1 MTIKFAKTEEFN
13 KAKAALGEAMSAG
26 DESKTTEALNSYLDV
41 LQTEVTNAVTAQVN
55 TDVVDRS
62 ILQNRGTNVLTSE
75 ESRFFNAVVSEGGFT
90 DDAILPVTTQ
100 ERVFEDLVREH
111 PLIQAIGVQDLGP
124 VTRFITAD
132 PTKAYAW
139 GPLFGDIAGQVNA
152 AFHEEDMGT
161 FKLTS
166 FAAIP
171 NDMVELGPVW
181 LERYVR
187 TLLVESYSTGL
198 EFGFV
203 TGGGATVNQP
213 IGLDK
218 NVAAETGAV
227 TAKTTSG
234 TLTFEPST
242 RGEIVAGELHGVVS
256 ALSTNEKGDSRQIA
270 NRVYMVVNPIDAIA
284 VQMRNTIQT
293 QNGQWVTALPY
304 NVQLVESEVVTPG
317 EALFFVRG
325 EYLAAVAGGYR
336 FKKFDQT
343 LALEDATLYTIK
355 QFANGKP
362 KDNKTALL
370 YTLDI
375 DFTPPAPIV

>member
-1 MTIKFAKTEEFN
+1 MTIKFAKTEEFK
-13 KAKAALGEAMSAG
+13 KAKAALGEAMSSG
-26 DESKTTEALNSYLDV
+26 DEKKSGEALNNYLDV

-55 TDVVDRS
+55 SDMIDRS
-62 ILQNRGTNVLTSE
+62 ILQNRGVNVLTSE
-75 ESRFFNAVVSEGGFT
+75 ETQFFNRVVSDGGFT
-90 DDAILPVTTQ
+90 DDAILPITTQ
-100 ERVFEDLVREH
+100 ERVFDDLVREH
-111 PLIQAIGVQDLGP
+111 AILQSIGLQDLGP

-152 AFHEEDMGT
+152 AFSEEDMGT

-171 NDMVELGPVW
+171 NDMIELGPVW

-198 EFGFV
+198 EFGFIN
-203 TGGGATVNQP
+203 GGGSTVNQP
-213 IGLDK
+213 IGLNK
-218 NVAAETGAV
+218 NVAADTGAV

-234 TLTFEPST
+234 TLTFAPSD
-242 RGEIVAGELHGVVS
+242 RGETIAGELHGVVS

-270 NRVYMVVNPIDAIA
+270 NRVYMVVNPMDAIA

-293 QNGQWVTALPY
+293 ANGQWVTALPY
-304 NVQLVESEVVTPG
+304 NIQLVESDVVAAG
-317 EALFFVRG
+317 SAIFFVRG

-375 DFTPPAPIV
+375 DFAPPVV

>member
-1 MTIKFAKTEEFN
+1 MTIKFSKTEEFKN
-13 KAKAALGEAMSAG
+13 AKAALGQAMTAG
-26 DESKTTEALNSYLDV
+26 DETKTGEALSNYLDV
-41 LQTEVTNAVTAQVN
+41 LQTEVTKSVSEQVN
-55 TDVVDRS
+55 NEMLDRS
-62 ILQNRGTNVLTSE
+62 ILQQRGTNVLTSE
-75 ESRFFNAVVSEGGFT
+75 ETKFFNRVVTEGGFT
-90 DDAILPVTTQ
+90 DDAILPITTQ
-100 ERVFEDLVREH
+100 ERVFSDLVREH
-111 PLIQAIGVQDLGP
+111 ALLQAVGLQDLGP
-124 VTRFITAD
+124 VTRFISAD
-132 PTKAYAW
+132 PTKAYNW

-152 AFHEEDMGT
+152 AFTEEDMGS

-171 NDMVELGPVW
+171 NDMIELGPVW

-203 TGGGATVNQP
+203 DGGGAVANQP
-213 IGLDK
+213 VGLNR
-218 NVAAETGAV
+218 NVDPDTGAIS
-227 TAKTTSG
+227 AKTSAG
-234 TLTFEPST
+234 TLTFAPSPY
-242 RGEIVAGELHGVVS
+242 GETVAGELHGVVS
-256 ALSTNEKGDSRQIA
+256 ALSTDAKGRSRQIA

-293 QNGQWVTALPY
+293 NNGQWVTALPY
-304 NVQLVESEVVTPG
+304 NIQLVESEVAAAGT
-317 EALFFVRG
+317 AIFFVGG

-375 DFTPPAPIV
+375 DFAPPVV

>member
-1 MTIKFAKTEEFN
+1 MTIKFSKSEEFKNAKT
-13 KAKAALGEAMSAG
+13 ALTQAMSTN
-26 DESKTTEALNSYLDV
+26 DEVKTGEALNSYLDV
-41 LQTEVTNAVTAQVN
+41 LQTEVTRAVSDQVN
-55 TDVVDRS
+55 NEMLDRS
-62 ILQNRGTNVLTSE
+62 ILQQRGTNVLTSE
-75 ESRFFNAVVSEGGFT
+75 EMTFFNRVVSDGGFT
-90 DDAILPVTTQ
+90 DDSILPITTQ
-100 ERVFEDLVREH
+100 ERVFDDLIKEH
-111 PLIQAIGVQDLGP
+111 ALINAIGVQDLGP

-152 AFHEEDMGT
+152 AFSEEDMGT

-171 NDMVELGPVW
+171 NDMIELGPVW

-213 IGLDK
+213 IGLNK

-227 TAKTTSG
+227 TPKTTSG
-234 TLTFEPST
+234 TLTFAPSPY
-242 RGEIVAGELHGVVS
+242 GETVAGELHGVLS
-256 ALSTNEKGDSRQIA
+256 TLSTNEKGDSRTIL
-270 NRVYMVVNPIDAIA
+270 NRVVMVVNPIDYIA
-284 VQMRNTIQT
+284 VSMRNTIQT
-293 QNGQWVTALPY
+293 ANGQWVSALPY
-304 NVQLVESEVVTPG
+304 NVQLVESDVVTPG
-317 EALFFVRG
+317 EALFFIRG

-362 KDNKTALL
+362 KDNKTSLL

-375 DFTPPAPIV
+375 DFAPPVV

>member
-1 MTIKFAKTEEFN
+1 MTIQFAKTEEFK
-13 KAKAALGEAMSAG
+13 KAKAALGEAMSSG
-26 DESKTTEALNSYLDV
+26 DETKSGEALNNYLDI

-55 TDVVDRS
+55 SDMIDRS
-62 ILQNRGTNVLTSE
+62 ILQNRGANVLTSDE
-75 ESRFFNAVVSEGGFT
+75 TQFFNKVVSDGGFT
-90 DDAILPVTTQ
+90 DDSILPVTTQ
-100 ERVFEDLVREH
+100 ERVFEDLVSEH
-111 PLIQAIGVQDLGP
+111 PIIQALGVQDLGP
-124 VTRFITAD
+124 VTRFITSD

-152 AFHEEDMGT
+152 AFSEEDMGT

-171 NDMVELGPVW
+171 NDMIELGPVW

-198 EFGFV
+198 EYGFV

-213 IGLDK
+213 IGLNK
-218 NVAAETGAV
+218 NVAADTGAI

-234 TLTFEPST
+234 TLTFAPSPY
-242 RGEIVAGELHGVVS
+242 GETIAGELHGVVS
-256 ALSTNEKGDSRQIA
+256 TLSTNEKGNSRNIS
-270 NRVYMVVNPIDAIA
+270 NRVYMAVNPIDAIA
-284 VQMRNTIQT
+284 VRMRNTIQT
-293 QNGQWVTALPY
+293 NNGQWVTALPY
-304 NVQLVESEVVTPG
+304 NIQVVESEVVTPG
-317 EALFFVRG
+317 EAIFFVRG
-325 EYLAAVAGGYR
+325 EYLAALAGGYR

-362 KDNKTALL
+362 KDNKAALI

-375 DFTPPAPIV
+375 DFAPPVV

>member
-1 MTIKFAKTEEFN
+1 MTIQFAKTEEFT
-13 KAKAALGEAMSAG
+13 KAKAALGEAMSSG
-26 DESKTTEALNSYLDV
+26 DETKSSEAFNNYLDV
-41 LQTEVTNAVTAQVN
+41 LQTEVTNAVTTQVN
-55 TDVVDRS
+55 SEMIDRS
-62 ILQNRGTNVLTSE
+62 ILQNRGSNILTSE
-75 ESRFFNAVVSEGGFT
+75 ENQFFNKVVTDGGFT
-90 DDAILPVTTQ
+90 DDSILPVTTQ
-100 ERVFEDLVREH
+100 ERVFDDLVKEH
-111 PLIQAIGVQDLGP
+111 QILQAIGLQDLGP

-152 AFHEEDMGT
+152 AFAEEDMGT

-171 NDMVELGPVW
+171 NDMIELGPVW

-203 TGGGATVNQP
+203 NGGGSTANQP
-213 IGLDK
+213 IGLNKD
-218 NVAAETGAV
+218 VATDTGAI

-234 TLTFEPST
+234 TLTFEPSDKGT
-242 RGEIVAGELHGVVS
+242 IIAGELHGVVS
-256 ALSTNEKGDSRQIA
+256 ALSTNAKGDSRTIA

-293 QNGQWVTALPY
+293 ANGVWVTALPY
-304 NVQLVESEVVTPG
+304 NVQVVESDFVEQGT
-317 EALFFVRG
+317 ALFFLRG
-325 EYLAAVAGGYR
+325 EYLAALAGGYR
-336 FKKFDQT
+336 FKRFDQT

-362 KDNKTALL
+362 KDNKAALL

-375 DFTPPAPIV
+375 DFAPPVV

>member
-1 MTIKFAKTEEFN
+1 M
-13 KAKAALGEAMSAG
+13 
-26 DESKTTEALNSYLDV
+26 
-41 LQTEVTNAVTAQVN
+41 
-55 TDVVDRS
+55 
-62 ILQNRGTNVLTSE
+62 
-75 ESRFFNAVVSEGGFT
+75 
-90 DDAILPVTTQ
+90 
-100 ERVFEDLVREH
+100 REH

-139 GPLFGDIAGQVNA
+139 GPLFGDVAGQVNA

-171 NDMVELGPVW
+171 NDMIELGPVW

-213 IGLDK
+213 IGLNK
-218 NVAAETGAV
+218 NVAADTGAI
-227 TAKTTSG
+227 TAKTTAG

-256 ALSTNEKGDSRQIA
+256 ALSTNEKGVSRNIA
-270 NRVYMVVNPIDAIA
+270 NRVYMAVNPIDAIA

-375 DFTPPAPIV
+375 DFAPPVV

>member
-1 MTIKFAKTEEFN
+1 
-13 KAKAALGEAMSAG
+13 
-26 DESKTTEALNSYLDV
+26 
-41 LQTEVTNAVTAQVN
+41 
-55 TDVVDRS
+55 
-62 ILQNRGTNVLTSE
+62 
-75 ESRFFNAVVSEGGFT
+75 
-90 DDAILPVTTQ
+90 
-100 ERVFEDLVREH
+100 
-111 PLIQAIGVQDLGP
+111 

-152 AFHEEDMGT
+152 AFSEEDMGT

-171 NDMVELGPVW
+171 NDMIELGPVW

-203 TGGGATVNQP
+203 DGGGATVNQP
-213 IGLDK
+213 IGLNKD
-218 NVAAETGAV
+218 VAADTGAITRKV
-227 TAKTTSG
+227 STG
-234 TLTFEPST
+234 TLTFAPSD

-256 ALSTNEKGDSRQIA
+256 ALSTNAAGDSRNIS

-293 QNGQWVTALPY
+293 SNGQWVTALPY
-304 NVQLVESEVVTPG
+304 NIQLVESDVVAAG

-325 EYLAAVAGGYR
+325 EYLAALAGGYR

-362 KDNKTALL
+362 RDNKAALL

-375 DFTPPAPIV
+375 DFAPAPVV

>member
-1 MTIKFAKTEEFN
+1 MTIKFSKTEEFKN
-13 KAKAALGEAMSAG
+13 AKTALTEAMSAN
-26 DESKTTEALNSYLDV
+26 DEIKTGEALNSYLDV
-41 LQTEVTNAVTAQVN
+41 LQTEVTRAVSDQVN
-55 TDVVDRS
+55 NEMLDRS
-62 ILQNRGTNVLTSE
+62 ILQQRGTNVLTSE
-75 ESRFFNAVVSEGGFT
+75 EMTFFNRVVSDGGFT
-90 DDAILPVTTQ
+90 DDAILPITTQ
-100 ERVFEDLVREH
+100 ERVFDDLVKEH
-111 PLIQAIGVQDLGP
+111 ALINAIGVQDLGP

-152 AFHEEDMGT
+152 AFSEEDMGT

-171 NDMVELGPVW
+171 NDMIELGPVW

-213 IGLDK
+213 IGLNK

-227 TAKTTSG
+227 TTKTTSG
-234 TLTFEPST
+234 TLTFAPSQF
-242 RGEIVAGELHGVVS
+242 GEVVAGELHGVLS
-256 ALSTNEKGDSRQIA
+256 TLSTNEAGDSRTIL
-270 NRVYMVVNPIDAIA
+270 NRVVMVVNPIDYIA
-284 VQMRNTIQT
+284 VTMRNTIQT
-293 QNGQWVTALPY
+293 ANGQWVSALPY
-304 NVQLVESEVVTPG
+304 NVQLVESDVVTPG

-375 DFTPPAPIV
+375 DFAPPIVV

>member
-1 MTIKFAKTEEFN
+1 MTIKFSKTEEFKN
-13 KAKAALGEAMSAG
+13 AKTALTDAMSAN
-26 DESKTTEALNSYLDV
+26 DEIKTGEALNSYLDV
-41 LQTEVTNAVTAQVN
+41 LQTEVTKAVSEQVN
-55 TDVVDRS
+55 NEMLDRS
-62 ILQNRGTNVLTSE
+62 ILQQRGTNVLTSE
-75 ESRFFNAVVSEGGFT
+75 ETKFFNRVVSDGGFT
-90 DDAILPVTTQ
+90 DDAILPITTQ
-100 ERVFEDLVREH
+100 ERIFDDLVKEH
-111 PLIQAIGVQDLGP
+111 ALINAIGVQDLGP

-152 AFHEEDMGT
+152 AFSEEDMGT

-171 NDMVELGPVW
+171 NDMIELGPVW

-213 IGLDK
+213 VGLNK
-218 NVAAETGAV
+218 NVAVDTGAV

-234 TLTFEPST
+234 TLTFAPSQF
-242 RGEIVAGELHGVVS
+242 GEVVAGELHGVLS
-256 ALSTNEKGDSRQIA
+256 ALSTNEAGDARTIL
-270 NRVYMVVNPIDAIA
+270 NRVIMVVNPIDYIA
-284 VQMRNTIQT
+284 VTMRNTIQT
-293 QNGQWVTALPY
+293 ANGQWVSALPY

-317 EALFFVRG
+317 EALFFIRG

-375 DFTPPAPIV
+375 DFAPPVV

>member
-1 MTIKFAKTEEFN
+1 MTIKFAKTEEFT
-13 KAKAALGEAMSAG
+13 KAKKALGEAMSSG
-26 DESKTTEALNSYLDV
+26 DETKSSEAFNNYLDV
-41 LQTEVTNAVTAQVN
+41 LQTEVTNAVTAQIN
-55 TDVVDRS
+55 SEMVDRS

-75 ESRFFNAVVSEGGFT
+75 ETQFFNRVVTEGGFT
-90 DDAILPVTTQ
+90 DDSVLPVTTQ
-100 ERVFEDLVREH
+100 ERVFDDLVKEH
-111 PLIQAIGVQDLGP
+111 QILQAIGLQDLGP

-152 AFHEEDMGT
+152 AFSEEDMGS

-171 NDMVELGPVW
+171 NDMIELGPVW

-203 TGGGATVNQP
+203 TGGGTTANQP
-213 IGLDK
+213 VGLDK
-218 NVAAETGAV
+218 DVAVDTGAI
-227 TAKTTSG
+227 TAKASSG
-234 TLTFEPST
+234 TLTFEPSDKGT
-242 RGEIVAGELHGVVS
+242 IIAGELHGVVS
-256 ALSTNEKGDSRQIA
+256 ALSTNAKGKSRQIA
-270 NRVYMVVNPIDAIA
+270 NRVYMVVNPIDAIG

-293 QNGQWVTALPY
+293 ANGQWVTALPY
-304 NVQLVESEVVTPG
+304 NVQVVESEFVAQGT
-317 EALFFVRG
+317 ALFFVRG
-325 EYLAAVAGGYR
+325 EYTAALAGGYR
-336 FKKFDQT
+336 FKRFDQT

-362 KDNKTALL
+362 KDNKAALL

-375 DFTPPAPIV
+375 DFAPPVV

>member
-1 MTIKFAKTEEFN
+1 MTIKFAKTEEFK

-55 TDVVDRS
+55 NEMIDRS
-62 ILQNRGTNVLTSE
+62 ILQNRGVNVLTSE
-75 ESRFFNAVVSEGGFT
+75 ETQFFNRVVSEGGFT

-100 ERVFEDLVREH
+100 ERVFEDLIREH
-111 PLIQAIGVQDLGP
+111 QILQAIGVQDLGP

-152 AFHEEDMGT
+152 AFSEEDMGT

-171 NDMVELGPVW
+171 NDMIELGPVW

-203 TGGGATVNQP
+203 DGGGATVNQP
-213 IGLDK
+213 IGLNKD
-218 NVAAETGAV
+218 VAADTGAITRKV
-227 TAKTTSG
+227 STG
-234 TLTFEPST
+234 TLTFAPSD

-256 ALSTNEKGDSRQIA
+256 ALSTNAAGDSRNIS

-293 QNGQWVTALPY
+293 SNGQWVTALPY
-304 NVQLVESEVVTPG
+304 NIQLVESDVVAAG

-325 EYLAAVAGGYR
+325 EYLAALAGGYR

-362 KDNKTALL
+362 RDNKAALL

-375 DFTPPAPIV
+375 DFAPAPVV

>member
-1 MTIKFAKTEEFN
+1 MTIKFAKTEEF
-13 KAKAALGEAMSAG
+13 KAAKTALGEAMSAG

-55 TDVVDRS
+55 TDIVDRS

-75 ESRFFNAVVSEGGFT
+75 EAQFFNRVVNDGGFT
-90 DDAILPVTTQ
+90 DDAILPITTQ
-100 ERVFEDLVREH
+100 ERVFEDLMREH

-139 GPLFGDIAGQVNA
+139 GPLFGDVAGQVNA

-171 NDMVELGPVW
+171 NDMIELGPVW

-213 IGLDK
+213 IGLNK
-218 NVAAETGAV
+218 NVAADTGAI
-227 TAKTTSG
+227 TAKTTAG

-256 ALSTNEKGDSRQIA
+256 ALSTNEKGVSRNIA
-270 NRVYMVVNPIDAIA
+270 NRVYMAVNPIDAIA

-304 NVQLVESEVVTPG
+304 NIQLVESEVVTPG
-317 EALFFVRG
+317 EAIFFVRG

-375 DFTPPAPIV
+375 DFAPPVV

>member
-1 MTIKFAKTEEFN
+1 MTIKFSKTEEFKN
-13 KAKAALGEAMSAG
+13 AKTALGQAMAEG
-26 DESKTTEALNSYLDV
+26 DETKTGEALNSYLDV
-41 LQTEVTNAVTAQVN
+41 LQTEVTKAVSDQVN
-55 TDVVDRS
+55 NEMLDRS
-62 ILQNRGTNVLTSE
+62 ILQQRGTNVLTSE
-75 ESRFFNAVVSEGGFT
+75 ETHFFNRVVSEGGFT

-100 ERVFEDLVREH
+100 ERVFEELVRSH
-111 PLIQAIGVQDLGP
+111 ALIQAIGVQDLGP

-152 AFHEEDMGT
+152 AFTEEDMGT

-171 NDMVELGPVW
+171 NDMIELGPVW

-203 TGGGATVNQP
+203 NGGGATVNQP
-213 IGLDK
+213 IGLNK

-234 TLTFEPST
+234 TLTFAPSEK
-242 RGEIVAGELHGVVS
+242 GEVVAGELHGVVS

-270 NRVYMVVNPIDAIA
+270 NRVFMVVNPIDAIA

-293 QNGQWVTALPY
+293 ANGVWVTALPY
-304 NVQLVESEVVTPG
+304 NVQVVESEVVDAGT
-317 EALFFVRG
+317 ALFFLRG

-375 DFTPPAPIV
+375 DFAPPIVV